1 METKKSCLTCTNP
14 FCAKVFNELY
24 RSKIC
29 ERAHKIQFK
38 KRNTQVM
45 FFDNGN
51 VFIIE
56 EGYVLIQRSISSDRP
71 RGTQILG
78 PGDIIG
84 IVQLYNHDYQ
94 ATLDLLPLT
103 PVRGCMVPT
112 GAMEGIL
119 QTDLTIANAFIELC
133 TKRIASNSESLAI
146 NSFGTSRDRLAF
158 YVDRIRKMGLTSE
171 VTQEDLAILA
181 GLNRVT
187 VTKILNSQSWEERSK
202 LDR

>member
-1 METKKSCLTCTNP
+1 MNTHSDCLTCTNP
-14 FCAKVFNELY
+14 FCTRVYNDTYQE
-24 RSKIC
+24 KIC
-29 ERAHKIQFK
+29 NRAHKIQFK

-56 EGYVLIQRSISSDRP
+56 EGYVLIQRSVNSDKP

-78 PGDIIG
+78 PGDVIG

-94 ATLDLLPLT
+94 ATIELLPLT

-112 GAMEGIL
+112 GAMESVL
-119 QTDLTIANAFIELC
+119 QSDLSIANGFIELC
-133 TKRIASNSESLAI
+133 TKRIAANSESLAV
-146 NSFGTSRDRLAF
+146 NSYGTSRERLEF
-158 YVDRIRKMGLTSE
+158 YLERIRKMGIIDE
-171 VTQEDLAILA
+171 VTQEDLAVLA

-187 VTKILNSQSWEERSK
+187 VTKILNSENPPKRK
-202 LDR
+202 G